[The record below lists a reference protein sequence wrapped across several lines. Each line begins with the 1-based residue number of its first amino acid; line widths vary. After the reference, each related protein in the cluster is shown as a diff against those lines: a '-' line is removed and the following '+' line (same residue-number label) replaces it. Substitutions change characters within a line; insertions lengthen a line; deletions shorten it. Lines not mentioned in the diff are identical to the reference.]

1 MNTFGTI
8 KTKIEYAT
16 VNLYGKPEFKSFMK
30 QFKSMVLENKDVAE
44 LYYIYDDLSSKKGLD
59 KSIADDYL
67 NESVEYSQVLIENC
81 QNSLGRVSNWIDSVV
96 MEHKN
101 DYSDIDTT
109 IYNRSI
115 KNLEVV
121 LESKKNIK
129 NTLISEEVK
138 TEVTNFNLPLSSVVR
153 AANDSISR
161 NLESLD
167 ESDRKELTSI
177 LSLNIEDVKTEI
189 ESLKENILNNLKTN
203 LNESTDTD
211 LTLAIEN
218 TINKVNGTKIDHYN
232 LYKLRKLNSG
242 L

>member
-101 DYSDIDTT
+101 DYSDIDMT

-153 AANDSISR
+153 AANDSISK

-177 LSLNIEDVKTEI
+177 LSLNIEDVKSEI

>member
-1 MNTFGTI
+1 M
-8 KTKIEYAT
+8 
-16 VNLYGKPEFKSFMK
+16 
-30 QFKSMVLENKDVAE
+30 
-44 LYYIYDDLSSKKGLD
+44 
-59 KSIADDYL
+59 
-67 NESVEYSQVLIENC
+67 
-81 QNSLGRVSNWIDSVV
+81 
-96 MEHKN
+96 
-101 DYSDIDTT
+101 
-109 IYNRSI
+109 
-115 KNLEVV
+115 
-121 LESKKNIK
+121 
-129 NTLISEEVK
+129 
-138 TEVTNFNLPLSSVVR
+138 VR

>member
-218 TINKVNGTKIDHYN
+218 TINKVNGTKIDHYK
-232 LYKLRKLNSG
+232 LYKIRKLNSG

>member
-96 MEHKN
+96 TEHKN

-115 KNLEVV
+115 RNLEVV

-153 AANDSISR
+153 AANDSISK

-177 LSLNIEDVKTEI
+177 LSLNIEDVKSEI

>member
-8 KTKIEYAT
+8 KTKIEDAT

-30 QFKSMVLENKDVAE
+30 QFNTMVLENRDVAE
-44 LYYIYDDLSSKKGLD
+44 LYYIYDDLSSKKGLSRD
-59 KSIADDYL
+59 IADDYI
-67 NESVEYSQVLIENC
+67 NESIEYGQILIENN
-81 QNSLGRVSNWIDSVV
+81 QNTLSRVSNWIDSVV
-96 MEHKN
+96 LEYKN
-101 DYSDIDTT
+101 TYSDIDTT

-138 TEVTNFNLPLSSVVR
+138 KEVSNFNLPLSSVVR
-153 AANDSISR
+153 TANDSITRSI
-161 NLESLD
+161 ESLD
-167 ESDRKELTSI
+167 ESDKKELTSI
-177 LSLNIEDVKTEI
+177 LSINIEDVKTEI
-189 ESLKENILNNLKTN
+189 ESLKENILNNLKGS
-203 LNESTDTD
+203 LNESTDNELST
-211 LTLAIEN
+211 AIEN
-218 TINKVNGTKIDHYN
+218 TINKVNDANIDHYN

>member
-67 NESVEYSQVLIENC
+67 NESVEYSQVLIESN

-115 KNLEVV
+115 RNLEVV

-138 TEVTNFNLPLSSVVR
+138 TEVANFNLPLSSVVR
-153 AANDSISR
+153 AANDSITK
-161 NLESLD
+161 NIESLD
-167 ESDRKELTSI
+167 ESDRKELTSL
-177 LSLNIEDVKTEI
+177 LSINIEDVKTEI
-189 ESLKENILNNLKTN
+189 ESLKESILNNLKTN
-203 LNESTDTD
+203 LNESTDKE
-211 LTLAIEN
+211 LSLAIEN
-218 TINKVNGTKIDHYN
+218 TINKVNNAKIDHYN
-232 LYKLRKLNSG
+232 LYKLRKLNGG